1 MFPYLYEQYNE
12 DNIYGS
18 YKGLPYSPSISYQG
32 FSERDPRSNLFVGE
46 DKSIFEIFNENQ
58 YDNDNSIRNLSP
70 NEKISTS
77 DNTKFK
83 INLKEDKPLLY
94 SFDDIKQKI
103 FKNIVYKK
111 KFLFDVD
118 KIFIKDEQ
126 IEALYLNKKRY
137 RNYTDDDYIKEIL
150 ENENKENYEQEN
162 KKRRGRKPKIEGRE
176 KHNRMASDNNI
187 KKIKAAIFKYLN
199 IFLNNVIN
207 YKNSPKEKR
216 NKIYNIN
223 YCFINQLKREIDLK
237 YLNMPL
243 KDLFSLLNVSPRYTT
258 ILPESNKIYIK
269 RLLSKE
275 TDEAIKF
282 AFNMTFRDWLDIFLF
297 KKEVKDLLNEYNV
310 KGDKNAICEK
320 IKESLVGVDDLLN
333 NIAAKENKNKNYF
346 SNFTFYLYNYEL
358 WFFIKKGRKSKTKS
372 NLKK

>member
-1 MFPYLYEQYNE
+1 
-12 DNIYGS
+12 
-18 YKGLPYSPSISYQG
+18 
-32 FSERDPRSNLFVGE
+32 
-46 DKSIFEIFNENQ
+46 
-58 YDNDNSIRNLSP
+58 
-70 NEKISTS
+70 
-77 DNTKFK
+77 
-83 INLKEDKPLLY
+83 
-94 SFDDIKQKI
+94 
-103 FKNIVYKK
+103 
-111 KFLFDVD
+111 
-118 KIFIKDEQ
+118 
-126 IEALYLNKKRY
+126 
-137 RNYTDDDYIKEIL
+137 
-150 ENENKENYEQEN
+150 
-162 KKRRGRKPKIEGRE
+162 
-176 KHNRMASDNNI
+176 MASDNNI